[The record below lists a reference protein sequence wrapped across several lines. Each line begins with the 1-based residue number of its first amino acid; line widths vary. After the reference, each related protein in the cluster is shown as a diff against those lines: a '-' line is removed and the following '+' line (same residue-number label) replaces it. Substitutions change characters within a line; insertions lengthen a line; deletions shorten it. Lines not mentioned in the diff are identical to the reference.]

1 MEENDYISLVEA
13 TKYCK
18 YSQEYLSLRA
28 RQGKLKAVKRGRNWF
43 TTKQWLNEYTSN
55 FDDYLSARRSGLY
68 RISRKQTRR
77 PAQGKIDSLAI
88 KRRFVIALA
97 GIGLLAFATG
107 GFTAIHLSDIIF
119 QKQESNRQKITKTI
133 EKTVSS
139 FTSHTHAA
147 LSAGNSAISD
157 ALTSSVKNIG
167 SAFCAYSSDSA
178 QTEE

>member
-13 TKYCK
+13 TKYCE

-119 QKQESNRQKITKTI
+119 QKHILWKHFYGFGIDKHFFVNILSKIVNI
-133 EKTVSS
+133 YVN
-139 FTSHTHAA
+139 FD
-147 LSAGNSAISD
+147 AGT
-157 ALTSSVKNIG
+157 LK
-167 SAFCAYSSDSA
+167 
-178 QTEE
+178 